1 MVGSLGR
8 ATSIYSVRR
17 CGFSHLREQGGE
29 TASCIARAPGRRPGS
44 LSVPTRRCAGGAS
57 SSVGPTRTKRDD
69 GARALVIRGT
79 RTRCSSG
86 ATARSGTA
94 GAVDQDGAVRAIP
107 VQARRERRR
116 RRSSC
121 TRCSRAA
128 PTCRGWC
135 SRTRAPATARR
146 GAPRCRAS
154 SIASTSDRITAPS
167 LPTSPRGSARAGGGA
182 ARTRATPSGSS
193 PPPARAPRTAA
204 RAATARPPP
213 PTPRRGPRAS
223 RRGGRSPAPRRW
235 PDQRRHPPSPRPRS
249 PAILPARLYLTVPDG
264 GVLTGLHACSC
275 SSHMTPLSTTQG
287 QEVAGPGCRWL
298 GRSLASLSPR
308 RRSLRSRAT

>member
-1 MVGSLGR
+1 MKNE
-8 ATSIYSVRR
+8 TSAPSYKRHRFPPEIIAHAVWLYFRFARSYRDVEELLAERGVIRTDETVRR
-17 CGFSHLREQGGE
+17 WCQQFGRTDANE
-29 TASCIARAPGRRPGS
+29 ARRRRPRPGDPWHPDAVFVRS
-44 LSVPTRRCAGGAS
+44 NGAQ
-57 SSVGPTRTKRDD
+57 RYRW
-69 GARALVIRGT
+69 R
-79 RTRCSSG
+79 
-86 ATARSGTA
+86 
-94 GAVDQDGAVRAIP
+94 AVDQDGAVRAIP

-249 PAILPARLYLTVPDG
+249 PAILPARLYLTVPC
-264 GVLTGLHACSC
+264 TA
-275 SSHMTPLSTTQG
+275 
-287 QEVAGPGCRWL
+287 L
-298 GRSLASLSPR
+298 GRETR
-308 RRSLRSRAT
+308 V